1 MRIARNVRR
10 SSARVLNS
18 RGVNMPHRNLPP
30 IRVGW
35 TPNGGDAP
43 TSAVVVNTRT
53 MTATAN
59 ETAII
64 VRIAATVSA
73 RLI

>member
-1 MRIARNVRR
+1 MRIARNVHR
-10 SSARVLNS
+10 SSARGPVN
-18 RGVNMPHRNLPP
+18 RVANMPLRNLPP
-30 IRVGW
+30 ILVGW

-53 MTATAN
+53 MTATAD